1 MKCKR
6 VFSQKMV
13 LSVEGGDVVVVVVVI
28 TIIDVKLSIMI
39 VHGSSHIDV
48 KKSNLPVILTIIKF

>member
-13 LSVEGGDVVVVVVVI
+13 LSVEGRDVVVII